1 MSTYVQA
8 HLKRACM
15 GTHEH
20 VYVIAHLGAKNNWV
34 SVCLCIHP

>member
-15 GTHEH
+15 WKREH
-20 VYVIAHLGAKNNWV
+20 VYVIARAGAKNN
-34 SVCLCIHP
+34 